1 MQTNSTLHSVQLY
14 NRQMVPVSTFVE
26 KEDGGYMG
34 SVSKIE
40 RSVVDSL
47 N

>member
-1 MQTNSTLHSVQLY
+1 MQKY
-14 NRQMVPVSTFVE
+14 NRKMVPVFAFVE